1 MSDDFISYQD
11 ALAELQLTE
20 DELNDL
26 VASGELR
33 GFRDGDEVRFKHEDV
48 ANLKR
53 SRETEPTIILSE
65 TQAEALGDIDEDEI
79 VIDLDS
85 MSTDETVL
93 NIEGLL
99 DDDTEGTTPIPG
111 DSFLEDDDDLEI
123 GGAVAAVGAVGAVG
137 DETVLDTDDLD
148 LDDDFDLD
156 DDDDTLLADEDDTL
170 AVGVGGGTRRMAS
183 VKKESHA
190 LWTVGLTVLLFLMLC
205 PAVVLMNLM
214 AGTYPGWVDE
224 GYLTILNGMIEAVL
238 DMF

>member
-11 ALAELQLTE
+11 ALLELQLNE

-48 ANLKR
+48 ANLKK

-65 TQAEALGDIDEDEI
+65 TQAEALGDFDEDEI

-111 DSFLEDDDDLEI
+111 DSFLEDDDDLDI
-123 GGAVAAVGAVGAVG
+123 GGSIG

-156 DDDDTLLADEDDTL
+156 DDDDTLLADDDDDTL
-170 AVGVGGGTRRMAS
+170 AVGVGGGTRRITR
-183 VKKESHA
+183 VKTESHG
-190 LWTVGLTVLLFLMLC
+190 LWTVGLTVLLLLTLV
-205 PAVVLMNLM
+205 PAIILMNVM
-214 AGTYPGWVDE
+214 AGTFPDWVD
-224 GYLTILNGMIEAVL
+224 GAYLTSMNGMIEEVL
-238 DMF
+238 NWF